1 MPINRAFL
9 RTKIYTKKEMIIL
22 IKVERHVINKKHLMY
37 SACDN
42 LCFLAKNMYNLC
54 NYTIRQ
60 EFFKTKK
67 VKKYG
72 DLNKELKHTDAFME
86 LGSNAAQM
94 VTKSLCKSWK
104 SFLIAVKDYTVHP
117 EKYLGKPKIPAYKK
131 KDGRFICTLTNMQTR
146 IKDNYLYFSFK
157 RMKEYNNLIRTNI
170 VGHHLSTRI
179 IPKGNCYII
188 EIVYED
194 EKQCN
199 NNLDRNRIV
208 SIDLGVNNFV
218 TMVNNIGESSIVING
233 KGIKSYNQ
241 YWNKKV
247 SNLRSIAKT
256 VNKSDWTKQMQNLT
270 NKRYF
275 KMEYF
280 MHCASKWV
288 VYYCVK
294 RNIGTLVIGKNDG
307 WKQKSDMHKVA
318 NQTFTQIPYESFLE
332 KLEYRCGDAGIDLIE
347 TEEAYTSGTSFL
359 DDELPVKENYD
370 KSRRLYRGLFKSNNG
385 EYINADVNGAFQ
397 IMRKVFSN
405 VKANEIV
412 GAYSH
417 PVIINL

>member
-1 MPINRAFL
+1 MNNINKA
-9 RTKIYTKKEMIIL
+9 
-22 IKVERHVINKKHLMY
+22 ERHVISKNHPMY

-60 EFFKTKK
+60 EFFGTKK

-104 SFLIAVKDYTVHP
+104 SFLVAVKDYTIHP

-131 KDGRFICTLTNMQTR
+131 KDGRFVCTLTNMQTKV
-146 IKDNYLYFSFK
+146 KDGYLYFAFK
-157 RMKEYNNLIRTNI
+157 RMKEYNNLIRTK
-170 VGHHLSTRI
+170 VTGHHLSTRI
-179 IPKGNCYII
+179 VPKGGCYII
-188 EIVYED
+188 EIVYDD
-194 EKQCN
+194 EKQCK
-199 NNLDRNRIV
+199 NNLDRNRIA

-256 VNKSDWTKQMQNLT
+256 VNGSDWTKQMQSLT

-280 MHCASKWV
+280 MHCASRWIV
-288 VYYCVK
+288 NYCVK
-294 RNIGTLVIGKNDG
+294 HNIGTLVIGKNDG
-307 WKQKSDMHKVA
+307 WKQKSDMSKIV
-318 NQTFTQIPYESFLE
+318 NQSFTQIPYENFIQ
-332 KLEYRCGDAGIDLIE
+332 KLEYKCVETGIDLVK
-347 TEEAYTSGTSFL
+347 TEETYTSGTSFL
-359 DDELPVKENYD
+359 DNELPIKENYD
-370 KSRRLYRGLFKSNNG
+370 KARRIHRGLFKSNNG

>member
-1 MPINRAFL
+1 MLSKGGINFN
-9 RTKIYTKKEMIIL
+9 
-22 IKVERHVINKKHLMY
+22 KVERHIINKNHPMY

-60 EFFKTKK
+60 EFFRTKT

-72 DLNKELKHTDAFME
+72 VLNKELKHTDAFVE

-104 SFLIAVKDYTVHP
+104 SFLVAVKDYTMHP
-117 EKYLGKPKIPAYKK
+117 KKYLGKPKIPAYKK
-131 KDGRFICTLTNMQTR
+131 KDGRFICTLTNMQTH
-146 IKDNYLYFSFK
+146 IKDGYLYFSFK
-157 RMKEYNNLIRTNI
+157 RMKKYNNLIHTKVI
-170 VGHHLSTRI
+170 GYHLGTRI
-179 IPKGNCYII
+179 IPKGGCYII
-188 EIVYED
+188 EIVYRD
-194 EKQCN
+194 EKQFI
-199 NNLDRNRIV
+199 NNLDRNRIS
-208 SIDLGVNNFV
+208 SIDLGINNFV
-218 TMVNNIGESSIVING
+218 TMVNNIEEPSIVING

-247 SNLRSIAKT
+247 SNLRRIAKAI
-256 VNKSDWTKQMQNLT
+256 NGSDWTKRMQNLT

-280 MHCASKWV
+280 MHCTSRWV
-288 VYYCVK
+288 VDYCVNH
-294 RNIGTLVIGKNDG
+294 NIGTLIIGKNDG
-307 WKQKSDMHKVA
+307 WKQKSNMHKVV
-318 NQTFTQIPYESFLE
+318 NQTFTQIPYESFIK
-332 KLEYRCGDAGIDLIE
+332 KLEYKCEEVGIDLIE
-347 TEEAYTSGTSFL
+347 TEETYTSGTSFL
-359 DDELPVKENYD
+359 DDELPIKENYN
-370 KSRRLYRGLFKSNNG
+370 KLRRVYRGLFRSNNG
-385 EYINADVNGAFQ
+385 KYINADVNGAFQ

-412 GAYSH
+412 GACSH

>member
-1 MPINRAFL
+1 
-9 RTKIYTKKEMIIL
+9 
-22 IKVERHVINKKHLMY
+22 MY
-37 SACDN
+37 STCDN

-104 SFLIAVKDYTVHP
+104 SFLVAVKDYTACP
-117 EKYLGKPKIPAYKK
+117 EKYLGKPKIPGYKK
-131 KDGRFICTLTNMQTR
+131 KNGRFICTLTNMQTH
-146 IKDNYLYFSFK
+146 IKDDYLYFSFK
-157 RMKEYNNLIRTNI
+157 RMKKYNNLIRTKVAGN
-170 VGHHLSTRI
+170 HLETRI

-194 EKQCN
+194 NGEYKNDLNRN
-199 NNLDRNRIV
+199 NIA

-233 KGIKSYNQ
+233 RGIKSYNQ
-241 YWNKKV
+241 YWNKKI
-247 SNLRSIAKT
+247 SSLRSIAKT
-256 VNKSDWTKQMQNLT
+256 VNKSDWTNQMQNFT
-270 NKRYF
+270 DKRYF

-280 MHCASKWV
+280 MHCASKWIV
-288 VYYCVK
+288 NYCIEHK
-294 RNIGTLVIGKNDG
+294 IGILIVGKNNG
-307 WKQKSDMHKVA
+307 WKQKTNMSRLS
-318 NQTFTQIPYESFLE
+318 NQSFVQIPYESFIK
-332 KLEYRCGDAGIDLIE
+332 KLKYKCEDVGINLIE
-347 TEEAYTSGTSFL
+347 AEEGYTSGTSFL
-359 DDELPVKENYD
+359 DDELPVKENYN
-370 KSRRLYRGLFKSNNG
+370 KSRRVYRGLFRSNNG
-385 EYINADVNGAFQ
+385 KCINADVNGAFQ

>member
-1 MPINRAFL
+1 
-9 RTKIYTKKEMIIL
+9 
-22 IKVERHVINKKHLMY
+22 MY

-60 EFFKTKK
+60 EFFETKK

-94 VTKSLCKSWK
+94 VTKALCKSWK
-104 SFLIAVKDYTVHP
+104 SFLVSVKDYTIHP

-131 KDGRFICTLTNMQTR
+131 KDGRFVCTLTNMQTKV
-146 IKDNYLYFSFK
+146 KDGYLYFAFK
-157 RMKEYNNLIRTNI
+157 RMKDYNNLIRTKAI
-170 VGHHLSTRI
+170 GHHLSTRI
-179 IPKGNCYII
+179 VPKGGCYII
-188 EIVYED
+188 EIVYDD
-194 EKQCN
+194 EMKIDNQ
-199 NNLDRNRIV
+199 LDTNRIS

-256 VNKSDWTKQMQNLT
+256 VNESDWTKQMQSLT

-280 MHCASKWV
+280 MHCASKWIV
-288 VYYCVK
+288 SYCVK
-294 RNIGTLVIGKNDG
+294 HNIGTLVIGKNDG
-307 WKQKSDMHKVA
+307 WKQKSDMHKII
-318 NQTFTQIPYESFLE
+318 NQTFTQIPYESFLG
-332 KLEYRCGDAGIDLIE
+332 KLEYKCKETGIDLIE
-347 TEEAYTSGTSFL
+347 TEESYTSGTSFL
-359 DDELPVKENYD
+359 DDELPIKENYN
-370 KSRRLYRGLFKSNNG
+370 KSRRVHRGLFRSNNG

-405 VKANEIV
+405 VKADEIV
-412 GAYSH
+412 GADSH

>member
-1 MPINRAFL
+1 MESKYI
-9 RTKIYTKKEMIIL
+9 KKEVRKL
-22 IKVERHVINKKHLMY
+22 TKVERHVISSNHPMF

-60 EFFKTKK
+60 EFFTTKTI
-67 VKKYG
+67 KKYG
-72 DLNKELKHTDAFME
+72 DLNKELKHTEAFME

-104 SFLIAVKDYTVHP
+104 SFLVAVKDYTEHP
-117 EKYLGKPKIPAYKK
+117 EKYFTKPKIPAYKK
-131 KDGRFICTLTNMQTR
+131 KDGRFICTLTNMQTH
-146 IKDNYLYFSFK
+146 IKDGYLYFAFK
-157 RMKEYNNLIRTNI
+157 RMKDYNNLIRTK
-170 VGHHLSTRI
+170 VTGHHLSTRI
-179 IPKGNCYII
+179 VPKGGCYII

-194 EKQCN
+194 EMQAN
-199 NNLDRNRIV
+199 NQLDVNRIA

-218 TMVNNIGESSIVING
+218 TMVNNIGEKSIVING

-247 SNLRSIAKT
+247 SKLRSIAKT
-256 VNKSDWTKQMQNLT
+256 VNGSDWTKQMERLT
-270 NKRYF
+270 DKRYF
-275 KMEYF
+275 KMENF
-280 MHCASKWV
+280 MHCVSKWIV
-288 VYYCVK
+288 EYCVK
-294 RNIGTLVIGKNDG
+294 HNIGTLVIGKNDG
-307 WKQKSDMHKVA
+307 WKQKSDMTKIN
-318 NQTFTQIPYESFLE
+318 NQTFVQIPYESFIQ
-332 KLEYRCGDAGIDLIE
+332 KLEYKCEDAGIKLIK
-347 TEEAYTSGTSFL
+347 TEESYTSGTSFL
-359 DDELPVKENYD
+359 DDELPIKENYD
-370 KSRRLYRGLFKSNNG
+370 KSRRVHRGLFTSNKG

-417 PVIINL
+417 PVIINM

>member
-1 MPINRAFL
+1 MN
-9 RTKIYTKKEMIIL
+9 
-22 IKVERHVINKKHLMY
+22 KVERHVISKNHPMY

-60 EFFKTKK
+60 EFFETKK

-72 DLNKELKHTDAFME
+72 DLNKELKHTEAFME

-94 VTKSLCKSWK
+94 VTKALCKSWK
-104 SFLIAVKDYTVHP
+104 SFLIAVKDYTIHP
-117 EKYLGKPKIPAYKK
+117 EKYFAKPKIPAYKK
-131 KDGRFICTLTNMQTR
+131 KDGRFICTLTNVQTKV
-146 IKDNYLYFSFK
+146 KDGYLYFAFK
-157 RMKEYNNLIRTNI
+157 RMKEYNNLICTK
-170 VGHHLSTRI
+170 VTGHHLSTRI
-179 IPKGNCYII
+179 VPKGGCYII
-188 EIVYED
+188 EIVYDD
-194 EKQCN
+194 EKQCK
-199 NNLDRNRIV
+199 NNLDRNRIA

-247 SNLRSIAKT
+247 SNLKSIAKT
-256 VNKSDWTKQMQNLT
+256 VNGSDWTKQMQSLT

-280 MHCASKWV
+280 MHCASKWIV
-288 VYYCVK
+288 DYCIK

-307 WKQKSDMHKVA
+307 WKQKSGMYKVA
-318 NQTFTQIPYESFLE
+318 NQAFTQIPYESFLE
-332 KLEYRCGDAGIDLIE
+332 KLEYKCKETGIDLIE
-347 TEEAYTSGTSFL
+347 TEESYTSGTSFL
-359 DDELPVKENYD
+359 DDELPIKENYN
-370 KSRRLYRGLFKSNNG
+370 KSRRVYRGLFKSNNG

-405 VKANEIV
+405 VKADEIV

>member
-1 MPINRAFL
+1 
-9 RTKIYTKKEMIIL
+9 
-22 IKVERHVINKKHLMY
+22 MY
-37 SACDN
+37 SACDD

-67 VKKYG
+67 IKRYG
-72 DLNKELKHTDAFME
+72 DLNKELKHTDAFMK

-104 SFLIAVKDYTVHP
+104 SFLIAVKDYTLHP
-117 EKYLGKPKIPAYKK
+117 EKYFEKPKIPAYKK
-131 KDGRFICTLTNMQTR
+131 KDGRFNCTLTNMQTH

-157 RMKEYNNLIRTNI
+157 RMKEYNNLIRTKAT
-170 VGHHLSTRI
+170 GHHLSTRI
-179 IPKGNCYII
+179 VPKGNCYIV

-194 EKQCN
+194 EKQCIN
-199 NNLDRNRIV
+199 DLDINRIA

-218 TMVNNIGESSIVING
+218 TMVNNIGEPSIVING
-233 KGIKSYNQ
+233 RGIKSYNQ

-247 SNLRSIAKT
+247 SNLRSIAKII
-256 VNKSDWTKQMQNLT
+256 NGSDWTNQMQSLT

-280 MHCASKWV
+280 MHCTSKWIV
-288 VYYCVK
+288 NYCVK
-294 RNIGTLVIGKNDG
+294 NDIGTIVIGKNDA
-307 WKQKSDMHKVA
+307 WKQKSNMNKKI
-318 NQTFTQIPYESFLE
+318 NQTFVQIPHENFIR
-332 KLEYRCGDAGIDLIE
+332 KLEYKCEEAGINLIK
-347 TEEAYTSGTSFL
+347 TEESYTSGTSFL
-359 DDELPVKENYD
+359 DNELPIKENYN
-370 KSRRLYRGLFKSNNG
+370 KLRRVYRGLFKSNNG

-397 IMRKVFSN
+397 IMRKVFSD

>member
-1 MPINRAFL
+1 MFSG
-9 RTKIYTKKEMIIL
+9 KKY
-22 IKVERHVINKKHLMY
+22 VH
-37 SACDN
+37 
-42 LCFLAKNMYNLC
+42 LC

-60 EFFKTKK
+60 EFFETKK

-104 SFLIAVKDYTVHP
+104 SFLVTVKDYTVHP
-117 EKYLGKPKIPAYKK
+117 ERYLGKPKIPAYKK
-131 KDGRFICTLTNMQTR
+131 KDGRFICTLTNMQTH
-146 IKDNYLYFSFK
+146 IKNGYLYFAFK
-157 RMKEYNNLIRTNI
+157 RMKDYNNLIRTKVI
-170 VGHHLSTRI
+170 GHHLSTRI
-179 IPKGNCYII
+179 VPKGNCYIV
-188 EIVYED
+188 EIVYDD
-194 EKQCN
+194 EKQYN
-199 NNLDRNRIV
+199 NSLDKNRIA

-233 KGIKSYNQ
+233 KGIKFYNQ

-247 SNLRSIAKT
+247 SNLRSIAKSI
-256 VNKSDWTKQMQNLT
+256 NGSDWTKQMQNLT

-288 VYYCVK
+288 IDYCVK
-294 RNIGTLVIGKNDG
+294 HNIGTLVIGKNDG
-307 WKQKSDMHKVA
+307 WKQKLNMSNVV
-318 NQTFTQIPYESFLE
+318 NQTFTQIPYESFLG
-332 KLEYRCGDAGIDLIE
+332 KLEYKCEEAGIDLIK
-347 TEEAYTSGTSFL
+347 TEETYTSGTSFL
-359 DDELPVKENYD
+359 DDELPIKENYN
-370 KSRRLYRGLFKSNNG
+370 KSRRVYRGLFKSNDG

-397 IMRKVFSN
+397 IMRKVFPN
-405 VKANEIV
+405 VKANGIV

>member
-1 MPINRAFL
+1 MK
-9 RTKIYTKKEMIIL
+9 KI
-22 IKVERHVINKKHLMY
+22 ERHVINKNHPMFQC
-37 SACDN
+37 CDN

-60 EFFKTKK
+60 EFFETKK

-72 DLNKELKHTDAFME
+72 DLNKELKHTEAFME

-104 SFLIAVKDYTVHP
+104 SFLISVKDYSVHP
-117 EKYLGKPKIPAYKK
+117 DKYLGKPKIPAYKK
-131 KDGRFICTLTNMQTR
+131 KDGRFICTLTNMQTH
-146 IKDNYLYFSFK
+146 IKDGYLYFAFK
-157 RMKEYNNLIRTNI
+157 RMKDYNNLIRTK
-170 VGHHLSTRI
+170 VTGHHLSTRI
-179 IPKGNCYII
+179 VPKGGCYII

-194 EKQCN
+194 VRQQE
-199 NNLDRNRIV
+199 NNLDRNRIA

-218 TMVNNIGESSIVING
+218 TMVNNMGESSIVING

-247 SNLRSIAKT
+247 SNLKSIAKT
-256 VNKSDWTKQMQNLT
+256 VNRSDWTKQMQNLT
-270 NKRYF
+270 DKRYL

-288 VYYCVK
+288 VDYCI
-294 RNIGTLVIGKNDG
+294 RYNIGTLVIGKNNG
-307 WKQKSDMHKVA
+307 WKQKSSLSKTT
-318 NQTFTQIPYESFLE
+318 NQTFVQIPYESFIR
-332 KLEYRCGDAGIDLIE
+332 KLEYKCSDAGINLIE
-347 TEEAYTSGTSFL
+347 IEESYTSGTSFL
-359 DDELPVKENYD
+359 DDEQPIKENYD
-370 KSRRLYRGLFKSNNG
+370 KARRFHRGLFKADDG
-385 EYINADVNGAFQ
+385 RLINADVNGAFQ

-417 PVIINL
+417 PAIINL

>member
-1 MPINRAFL
+1 MNR
-9 RTKIYTKKEMIIL
+9 
-22 IKVERHVINKKHLMY
+22 VERHVINKNHPMY

-60 EFFKTKK
+60 EFFETKK

-94 VTKSLCKSWK
+94 VTKALCKSWK
-104 SFLIAVKDYTVHP
+104 SFLIAVKDYIIHP
-117 EKYLGKPKIPAYKK
+117 EKYFAKPKIPAYKK
-131 KDGRFICTLTNMQTR
+131 KDGRFICTLTNVQTKV
-146 IKDNYLYFSFK
+146 KDGYLYFAFK
-157 RMKEYNNLIRTNI
+157 RMKKYNNLIRTK
-170 VGHHLSTRI
+170 VTGHHLSTRI
-179 IPKGNCYII
+179 VPKGGCYII
-188 EIVYED
+188 EIVYDD
-194 EKQCN
+194 EKQRKSE
-199 NNLDRNRIV
+199 LDRNRIA

-218 TMVNNIGESSIVING
+218 TIVNNIGESSIVING

-256 VNKSDWTKQMQNLT
+256 VNGSDWTKQMQNLT

-280 MHCASKWV
+280 MHCASRWIV
-288 VYYCVK
+288 NYCVEH
-294 RNIGTLVIGKNDG
+294 NIGTLIIGKNDG
-307 WKQKSDMHKVA
+307 WKQKSDMSKIV
-318 NQTFTQIPYESFLE
+318 NQSFTQIPYENFIQ
-332 KLEYRCGDAGIDLIE
+332 KLEYKCVEIGIVLVK

-359 DDELPVKENYD
+359 DDELPIKENYN
-370 KSRRLYRGLFKSNNG
+370 KSRRVHRGLFKSNNG

-412 GAYSH
+412 GTYSH